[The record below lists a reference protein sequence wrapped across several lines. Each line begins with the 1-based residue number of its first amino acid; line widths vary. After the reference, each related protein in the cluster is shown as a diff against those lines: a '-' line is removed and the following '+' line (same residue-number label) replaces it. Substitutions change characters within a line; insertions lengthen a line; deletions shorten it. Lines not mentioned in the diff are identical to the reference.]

1 MFFLTDS
8 KAFVFCLLISLLT
21 TLFFPLSNA
30 HAKEVL
36 PTNKT
41 AAFTEVW
48 GYVMEGNE
56 NEFKRGF
63 PITDVGYFSATI
75 NMYGE
80 LSSVPKRKKI
90 PSWYKGRVHLVTS
103 CDGRTL
109 SHFVMSTDFPLREKL
124 IEDLIRAAK
133 DYDGLQIDYEYI
145 PARDRINFLTFLE
158 EVRKRLPKNK
168 IFSIAVPARMRTI
181 SDDIYPYPKI
191 EKLVDRVI
199 IMAYDEHWSTSAPGS
214 IASIDWC
221 RKIASYAKTVIPKE
235 KLVMGLPSYGRSWG
249 RTWNRA
255 FYYSG
260 IMRIWRENGK
270 PEIKRDNA
278 IPHFSFTVPLS
289 VTVYYEDD
297 YSMLYRSRMY
307 EDMGIEKIGFWRIGF
322 EDEGFWKNI
331 KIAKSNTNKVLLR
344 TSLYYPWTWSK

>member
-1 MFFLTDS
+1 MFFLTNS
-8 KAFVFCLLISLLT
+8 KAFVFCLPITLLT
-21 TLFFPLSNA
+21 TLFFPFSKA
-30 HAKEVL
+30 HAKGGL
-36 PTNKT
+36 PAKEA

-214 IASIDWC
+214 IASIEWC
-221 RKIASYAKTVIPKE
+221 KKIASYAKTVIPKE

-344 TSLYYPWTWSK
+344 TSLHYPWTWSK

>member
-1 MFFLTDS
+1 MFFLPNS

-21 TLFFPLSNA
+21 TFFFPLSNA

-36 PTNKT
+36 PAKE
-41 AAFTEVW
+41 AASFTEVW

-56 NEFKRGF
+56 NELKKGF

-214 IASIDWC
+214 IASMPWSKKVGEYSI
-221 RKIASYAKTVIPKE
+221 SVIPSE
-235 KLVMGLPSYGRSWG
+235 KLVMGLPFYG
-249 RTWNRA
+249 RTWGDFTTNKA
-255 FYYSG
+255 YYFSG
-260 IMRIWRENGK
+260 INRLMSENNIHEVQREDGV
-270 PEIKRDNA
+270 PY
-278 IPHFSFTVPLS
+278 FSFKK
-289 VTVYYEDD
+289 E
-297 YSMLYRSRMY
+297 
-307 EDMGIEKIGFWRIGF
+307 IEITGYF
-322 EDEGFWKNI
+322 EDEKSLVERTKLYKDLGIKNLAFWRVGQEDREYWNWLK
-331 KIAKSNTNKVLLR
+331 TE
-344 TSLYYPWTWSK
+344 

>member
-1 MFFLTDS
+1 MLFSDFFS
-8 KAFVFCLLISLLT
+8 KLYRAVILLFLLCFSM
-21 TLFFPLSNA
+21 LPALS
-30 HAKEVL
+30 KENEIAL
-36 PTNKT
+36 PT
-41 AAFTEVW
+41 AATFNEVW

-63 PITDVGYFSATI
+63 SITDVGYFSATI
-75 NMYGE
+75 STYGE
-80 LSSVPKRKKI
+80 LSSVPKRSKI
-90 PSWYKGRVHLVTS
+90 PAWFKGRVHLVTS

-109 SHFVMSTDFPLREKL
+109 SHFVMSPEFPLREKL
-124 IEDLIRAAK
+124 INDLVAATK

-158 EVRKRLPKNK
+158 EVRKRLPKEK

-214 IASIDWC
+214 IASIEWC
-221 RKIASYAKTVIPKE
+221 RKIAEYSKTVIPTE

-255 FYYSG
+255 FYHSG
-260 IMRIWRENGK
+260 IMRIWKENGK
-270 PEIKRDNA
+270 PEIKRTNA

-307 EDMGIEKIGFWRIGF
+307 EDMGIEKIGFWRVGF
-322 EDEGFWKNI
+322 ENEGFWKNI
-331 KIAKSNTNKVLLR
+331 KIGKSQTNRVTLNLNIKAIQN
-344 TSLYYPWTWSK
+344 SWF